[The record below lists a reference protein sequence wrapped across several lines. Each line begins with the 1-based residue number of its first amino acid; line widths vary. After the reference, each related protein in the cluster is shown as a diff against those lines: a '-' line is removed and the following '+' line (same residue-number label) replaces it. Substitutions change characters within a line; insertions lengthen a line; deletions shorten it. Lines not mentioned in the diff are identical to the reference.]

1 MKTSKYLSLCLVIIG
16 LFQAKAQNEQR
27 PIITGVPFLLIPADA
42 RASGMGDM
50 GVATPV
56 DVYSQQWNPAKYAFS
71 ENKQGIGFGYTP
83 YLRELADD
91 INLGTLTYYNRINER
106 GSFSASLRYFGLG
119 EVNLRQTAED
129 IGRPV
134 EPNEFAV
141 DLSYSLRLS
150 ETFAMSV
157 TGKYI
162 RSDFRIPSGLGSAQA
177 ANSFA
182 AGIHGFYRSK
192 EKFYDNINMAGRWRA
207 GFAIDNIGPK
217 ISYDD
222 GGFDNFIPTM
232 FRAGGGFDF
241 IFDTSNRLGVYVEAN
256 KLLVPTPPEFPETS
270 SPPTPEEQAEIERL
284 RQDYLSQNEYAAI
297 FTSWTSAPDGFSETF
312 REITW
317 SIATEYWYEDAFAL
331 RAGYFYEHPEKGFR
345 QYATIG
351 FGFKYTSVV
360 IDASYLFST
369 AQGVQNPLEGT
380 LRFSI
385 SFNLGENRYVEF

>member
-1 MKTSKYLSLCLVIIG
+1 MNKSIYFSFCL
-16 LFQAKAQNEQR
+16 LFLVVLQSFGQTEQQR

-42 RASGMGDM
+42 RASAMGDM
-50 GVATPV
+50 GVATPM
-56 DVYSQQWNPAKYAFS
+56 DAFSQQWNPAKYAFS
-71 ENKQGIGFGYTP
+71 ETKQGLGFGYTP

-91 INLGTLTYYNRINER
+91 INLGTLTYFNRINER

-119 EVNLRQTAED
+119 EVQLRETAEQVPV
-129 IGRPV
+129 PV

-157 TGKYI
+157 TGKFL
-162 RSDFRIPSGLGSAQA
+162 RSDLNIPSGIGDATA
-177 ANSFA
+177 ASSFA

-217 ISYDD
+217 INYGASGDL
-222 GGFDNFIPTM
+222 NFIPTM

-241 IFDTSNRLGVYVEAN
+241 IFDASNRLGVYVEAN
-256 KLLVPTPPEFPETS
+256 KLLVPTPPSFPEEA
-270 SPPTPEEQAEIERL
+270 TPQEINEI
-284 RQDYLSQNEYAAI
+284 RQDYLSQNEFAAI
-297 FTSWTSAPDGFSETF
+297 FTSWTSAPGGFSETF

-351 FGFKYTSVV
+351 FGFKYTSIL

-380 LRFSI
+380 LRFSL
-385 SFNLGENRYVEF
+385 SFLLGEKSYVEF

>member
-16 LFQAKAQNEQR
+16 LFQAKAQTEPNR
-27 PIITGVPFLLIPADA
+27 PITTGVPFLLIPADA
-42 RASGMGDM
+42 RASAMGDM

-119 EVNLRQTAED
+119 GVELRETADQQPRE
-129 IGRPV
+129 V
-134 EPNEFAV
+134 EPNEFGI

-157 TGKYI
+157 TGRFI
-162 RSDFRIPSGLGSAQA
+162 RSDFRIPSGLGSAEA

-192 EKFYDNINMAGRWRA
+192 SKFYDNINMAGRWRA

-241 IFDTSNRLGVYVEAN
+241 IFDASNRLGVYVEAN
-256 KLLVPTPPEFPETS
+256 KILVPTPPDFPEGA
-270 SPPTPEEQAEIERL
+270 TPEEINQI

-351 FGFKYTSVV
+351 FGFKYTSVM

-385 SFNLGENRYVEF
+385 SFNLGEKRYVEF

>member
-1 MKTSKYLSLCLVIIG
+1 MKIYKYLFTSIITLSCVLSYG
-16 LFQAKAQNEQR
+16 QITEPVR
-27 PIITGVPFLLIPADA
+27 PITTGVPFLLIPADA
-42 RASGMGDM
+42 RASAMGDM

-56 DVYSQQWNPAKYAFS
+56 DVFSQQWNPAKYAFS

-119 EVNLRQTAED
+119 GVELRETADQVPRE
-129 IGRPV
+129 V
-134 EPNEFAV
+134 EPNEFGI

-157 TGKYI
+157 TGRFI
-162 RSDFRIPSGLGSAQA
+162 RSDFRIPSGLGSAEA

-182 AGIHGFYRSK
+182 AGIHGFYRSP

-241 IFDTSNRLGVYVEAN
+241 IFDASNRLGVYVEAN
-256 KLLVPTPPEFPETS
+256 KLLVPTPPDFPEDA
-270 SPPTPEEQAEIERL
+270 TPQEVNQIRE
-284 RQDYLSQNEYAAI
+284 DYLSQNEYAAI

-351 FGFKYTSVV
+351 FGFKYTSVM